1 MVISPNS
8 PWNNA
13 LAIIRANVS
22 EQVYNTWFKKIG
34 FESYDDRSKTV
45 ILQVPSPFVCEYLEE
60 NYVGLLG
67 KALRQNFCPE
77 VGLKYR
83 LVADT
88 EETTSEASSVQ
99 RAASA
104 GNAAQGQQSSSQGQS
119 TSAQASDAGTQAANA
134 QHPATFDSQLNPDQT
149 FDNYIEGVCNK
160 LPRSV
165 GETLAEHPNTPQ
177 FNPFFIYGPSGSG
190 KTHLINAIGMRTKE
204 RYPDKR
210 VLYLSART
218 FEMQYTTAQIQNK
231 INDFINFYQ
240 TIDVLIVDDIQEW
253 ENKKGT
259 QNTFFHIFNHLF
271 RNNKRII
278 LAADRP
284 PVELQGMMDRLL
296 TRFKCG
302 LIAPLERPNA
312 QLCMDILNK
321 HIYQANLQIPDDVA
335 QFIASNANGS
345 VRDLQGVLNMLQA
358 YSMVYQRDVDMQVAR
373 QVLKSS
379 VKKEEEKKSIT
390 VDEIIETVCKHFNV
404 TVADVNSRSRK
415 REFVMARQVSM
426 YLAQKHTKIP
436 AIRIGKMVGGRD
448 HSTVIHSCAQIERK
462 LKVDR
467 KFSDEI
473 LSIENA
479 FSMNGF

>member
-1 MVISPNS
+1 MIVSPNS

-13 LAIIRANVS
+13 LSLIRANVS

-34 FESYDDRSKTV
+34 FESYDEHSKTV

-60 NYVGLLG
+60 NYVDLLG

-83 LVADT
+83 LVTDREIASVSADG
-88 EETTSEASSVQ
+88 V
-99 RAASA
+99 R
-104 GNAAQGQQSSSQGQS
+104 
-119 TSAQASDAGTQAANA
+119 QAPVAANA
-134 QHPATFDSQLNPDQT
+134 KTGSGAGAADTHAEASVQQPVPFDSQLNPEQT

-160 LPRSV
+160 LARSV

-204 RYPDKR
+204 RFADKR

-321 HIYQANLQIPDDVA
+321 HIYQSNLQIPQDVA
-335 QFIASNANGS
+335 QFIARNANGS

-358 YSMVYQRDVDMQVAR
+358 FSMVYQRNVDMSVAQ

-379 VKKEEEKKSIT
+379 VKVEEKKSVT
-390 VDEIIETVCKHFNV
+390 VDEIIDAVCNHFNV
-404 TVADVNSRSRK
+404 TTSDLNSRSRK
-415 REFVMARQVSM
+415 REFVVARQVSM
-426 YLAQKHTKIP
+426 YLAQKLTKIP

-448 HSTVIHSCAQIERK
+448 HSTVIHSCAQVERR
-462 LKVDR
+462 LKVDS

-473 LSIENA
+473 QSIENS
-479 FSMNGF
+479 FSIKAV

>member
-1 MVISPNS
+1 MIVSPNS

-13 LAIIRANVS
+13 LSLIRANVS

-34 FESYDDRSKTV
+34 FESYDEHSKTV

-60 NYVGLLG
+60 NYVDLLG

-83 LVADT
+83 LVTDREIASVSADG
-88 EETTSEASSVQ
+88 V
-99 RAASA
+99 R
-104 GNAAQGQQSSSQGQS
+104 
-119 TSAQASDAGTQAANA
+119 QAPVAANA
-134 QHPATFDSQLNPDQT
+134 KAGSGAGTADTHAEASVQQPVPFDSQLNPEQT

-160 LPRSV
+160 LARSV

-204 RYPDKR
+204 RFADKR

-321 HIYQANLQIPDDVA
+321 HIYQSNLQIPQDVA
-335 QFIASNANGS
+335 QFIARNANGS

-358 YSMVYQRDVDMQVAR
+358 FSMVYQRNVDMSVAQ

-379 VKKEEEKKSIT
+379 VKVEEKKSVT
-390 VDEIIETVCKHFNV
+390 VDEIIDAVCNHFNV
-404 TVADVNSRSRK
+404 TTSDLNSRSRK
-415 REFVMARQVSM
+415 REFVVARQVSM
-426 YLAQKHTKIP
+426 YLAQKLTKIP

-448 HSTVIHSCAQIERK
+448 HSTVIHSCAQVERR
-462 LKVDR
+462 LKVDS

-473 LSIENA
+473 QSIENS
-479 FSMNGF
+479 FSIKAV

>member
-1 MVISPNS
+1 MIVSPNS

-13 LAIIRANVS
+13 LSLIRANVS

-34 FESYDDRSKTV
+34 FESYDEHSKTV

-60 NYVGLLG
+60 NYVDLLG

-83 LVADT
+83 LVTDREIASVSADG
-88 EETTSEASSVQ
+88 V
-99 RAASA
+99 R
-104 GNAAQGQQSSSQGQS
+104 
-119 TSAQASDAGTQAANA
+119 QAPVAANA
-134 QHPATFDSQLNPDQT
+134 KTGSGAGAADAHAEASVQQPVPFDSQLNPEQT

-160 LPRSV
+160 LARSV

-204 RYPDKR
+204 RFADKR

-321 HIYQANLQIPDDVA
+321 HIYQSNLQIPQDVA
-335 QFIASNANGS
+335 QFIARNANGS
-345 VRDLQGVLNMLQA
+345 VRDLQGVLNILQA
-358 YSMVYQRDVDMQVAR
+358 FSMVYQRNVDMSVAQ

-379 VKKEEEKKSIT
+379 VKVEEKKSVT
-390 VDEIIETVCKHFNV
+390 VDEIIDAVCNHFNV
-404 TVADVNSRSRK
+404 TTSDLNSRSRK
-415 REFVMARQVSM
+415 REFVVARQVSM
-426 YLAQKHTKIP
+426 YLAQKLTKIP

-448 HSTVIHSCAQIERK
+448 HSTVIHSCAQVERR
-462 LKVDR
+462 LKVDS

-473 LSIENA
+473 QSIENS
-479 FSMNGF
+479 FSIKAV

>member
-1 MVISPNS
+1 MIVSPNS

-13 LAIIRANVS
+13 LSLIRANVS

-34 FESYDDRSKTV
+34 FESYDEHSKTV

-60 NYVGLLG
+60 NYVDLLG
-67 KALRQNFCPE
+67 KALRQNFCEE

-83 LVADT
+83 LVTDR
-88 EETTSEASSVQ
+88 EIASVSANDVQQKPTAANAVNAGANAAAAEQ
-99 RAASA
+99 RAAADS
-104 GNAAQGQQSSSQGQS
+104 QQQV
-119 TSAQASDAGTQAANA
+119 
-134 QHPATFDSQLNPDQT
+134 PFDSQLNPEQT

-160 LPRSV
+160 LARSV

-204 RYPDKR
+204 RFADKR

-321 HIYQANLQIPDDVA
+321 HIYQSNLQIPQDVA
-335 QFIASNANGS
+335 QFIARNANGS

-358 YSMVYQRDVDMQVAR
+358 FSMVYQRNVDMSVAQ

-379 VKKEEEKKSIT
+379 VKVEEKKSVT
-390 VDEIIETVCKHFNV
+390 VDEIIETVCNHFNV
-404 TVADVNSRSRK
+404 TTSDLNSRSRK
-415 REFVMARQVSM
+415 REFVVARQVSM
-426 YLAQKHTKIP
+426 YLAQKLTKIP

-448 HSTVIHSCAQIERK
+448 HSTVIHSCAQVERR
-462 LKVDR
+462 LKVDS

-473 LSIENA
+473 QSIENS
-479 FSMNGF
+479 FSMKAV